1 MGYVVVMASQAMLT
15 LAEAGR
21 PEEVLVLWRQ
31 LVCVQG
37 LGGVDIKPETYVL
50 TLRSATKLRA
60 WEEVETILGMM
71 EVRRRC
77 DQSDTRLLERSL
89 G

>member
-1 MGYVVVMASQAMLT
+1 MLT

-50 TLRSATKLRA
+50 TLKSAAKLRA

-71 EVRRRC
+71 EVRGGRCGLRRSCNGIGNGLLAC
-77 DQSDTRLLERSL
+77 DKAMV
-89 G
+89 